1 VVSPE
6 DERVGG
12 RAKISEEEIAAL
24 QALIQAH
31 CGVVYGLDSGFLFER
46 RLGPRLAALGL
57 TSFSEYVA
65 LLRGAGEGQ
74 QELSVAVE
82 AITTHETYFFR
93 EQFQLDAFREEVLPE
108 LARSRAGGLRLTLW
122 SAGCSTGEEAYT
134 LAILLLESGLF
145 RGWSLRVIGT
155 DLSRKVL
162 SVARQGVY
170 GPSSFRTTDPALRD
184 RYFEPVG
191 ESARVCD
198 EVRAL
203 VSFRPQNL
211 MDTGSIAAS
220 GPVDVIFCRNVLMY
234 LAGESRL
241 KIALAFHEALI
252 PGGYLFLGHSESL
265 LNVETPFEL
274 VHLRRDLAYRRAP
287 LLR

>member
-1 VVSPE
+1 MSAE
-6 DERVGG
+6 DELVGG
-12 RAKISEEEIAAL
+12 RVKISEEEIGAL
-24 QALIQAH
+24 QSLIQGH

-57 TSFSEYVA
+57 TSFSAYVD
-65 LLRGAGEGQ
+65 LLRRSGEGP
-74 QELSVAVE
+74 QELALAVE

-108 LARSRAGGLRLTLW
+108 LARSRAGSLRLTLW

-145 RGWSLRVIGT
+145 RGWTLRVIGT

-162 SVARQGVY
+162 SVARHGVY
-170 GPSSFRTTDPALRD
+170 GPSSFRTTAPELRD

-198 EVRAL
+198 QVRAL
-203 VSFRPQNL
+203 VSFRPLNL
-211 MDTGSIAAS
+211 IDTASVAAS

-234 LAGESRL
+234 LAQESRIS
-241 KIALAFHEALI
+241 IAEAFHEALL

-265 LNVETPFEL
+265 LNVETSFEL

-287 LLR
+287 SPR